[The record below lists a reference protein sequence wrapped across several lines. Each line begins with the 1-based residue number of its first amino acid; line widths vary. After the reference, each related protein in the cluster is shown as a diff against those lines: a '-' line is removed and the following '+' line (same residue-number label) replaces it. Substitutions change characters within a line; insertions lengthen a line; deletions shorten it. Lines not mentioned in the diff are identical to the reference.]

1 MRINQ
6 HIKWIAAALL
16 VALYACNDSSF
27 CLSNQHAIQASF
39 YASAN
44 NKDKDTTLYGIS
56 VWGFENDSLLHDST
70 AVNEMYLPSNLN
82 HDSTQ
87 FIILEEKIIG
97 ETIIRDYDT
106 LLFIY
111 QRELEYVS
119 GDCGMAFNL
128 VLDTIIYTTN
138 IIDSVRISYAN
149 VNYGEN
155 LENVKIY
162 IEP

>member
-6 HIKWIAAALL
+6 YIKWIAITLL
-16 VALYACNDSSF
+16 IAVYACNDSSF
-27 CLSNQHAIQASF
+27 CLSNQHAVQASF
-39 YASAN
+39 YAASSDG
-44 NKDKDTTLYGIS
+44 DKDTTLTGIS
-56 VWGFENDSLLHDST
+56 VWGLENDSLLHDST
-70 AVNEMYLPSNLN
+70 SVADMYLPSNLN
-82 HDSTQ
+82 FDSTQ
-87 FIILEEKIIG
+87 FIILEEKLIG
-97 ETIIRDYDT
+97 ETILQQYDT
-106 LLFIY
+106 LIFKY

-128 VLDTIIYTTN
+128 VLDTVIYTTN
-138 IIDSVRISYAN
+138 NIDSVRISYAN